1 MPYLMLWHGRETVDE
16 ELDSWGTNGPVFGP
30 FPFFHMTYDCEITFS
45 EEDGH
50 ILKVIDEL
58 VYYDGVYYGD
68 WSFFDELDDELRQR
82 LSPFDPHKANPRLES
97 D

>member
-1 MPYLMLWHGRETVDE
+1 MPYLKLWHGRETVDE
-16 ELDSWGTNGPVFGP
+16 EMDSWGTSGPVFGP

-45 EEDGH
+45 EENGH

-68 WSFFDELDDELRQR
+68 WSFFDELDDGLRQR
-82 LSPFDPHKANPRLES
+82 LIPFDPHKARPPIES
-97 D
+97 A